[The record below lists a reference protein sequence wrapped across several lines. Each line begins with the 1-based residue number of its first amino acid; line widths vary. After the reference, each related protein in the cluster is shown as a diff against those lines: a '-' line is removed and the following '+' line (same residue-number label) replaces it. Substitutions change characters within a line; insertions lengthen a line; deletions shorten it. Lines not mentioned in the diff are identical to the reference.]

1 MGRERLGDT
10 RPPLPVR
17 MTKQTTEF
25 PSIRIL
31 ETRVDMVEMPAVM
44 DLMAHWI
51 EEEPDRVHHVVN
63 TGMHGIM
70 EAHKNPKFGATLDA
84 ADILAPDGILAILV
98 ARFRGHRIR
107 KQETGPDP
115 LLRFSERADRLGY
128 KYYFYGDTSETLALL
143 SAKLNSDFPNLR
155 IVGSESPPFRPA
167 TPEEDAATVEAINQ
181 ANPDVLWVGLGMPKQ
196 DQWIFDHRKDLRVA
210 VVVGTGA
217 SFKFTSGT
225 VRRAPQLVCNLG
237 FEWLWR
243 LAQEPA
249 RVWRRV
255 VWDSP
260 RFIILVLLQITRLKT
275 FGNPHA

>member
-1 MGRERLGDT
+1 
-10 RPPLPVR
+10 
-17 MTKQTTEF
+17 MTDQTTEL

-51 EEEPDRVHHVVN
+51 ETEPGRVHHVVN

-70 EAHKNPKFGATLDA
+70 EAHKNPEFGLTLDA
-84 ADILAPDGILAILV
+84 ADVLAPDGILAILV
-98 ARFRGHRIR
+98 ARLRGHRIR
-107 KQETGPDP
+107 KQETGPDL
-115 LLRFSERADRLGY
+115 LLRFSEIANRLGY
-128 KYYFYGDTSETLALL
+128 KYYFYGDTSETLELL
-143 SAKLNSDFPNLR
+143 SDKLKADFPNLQ

-167 TPEEDAATVEAINQ
+167 TLEEDLATVAAINQ

-196 DQWIFDHRKDLRVA
+196 DQWIFDHRQDLRVP

-217 SFKFTSGT
+217 SFKFTTGT
-225 VRRAPQLVCNLG
+225 VRRAPKLACNLG

-243 LAQEPA
+243 LAQEPK

-255 VWDSP
+255 VLDSP
-260 RFIILVLLQITRLKT
+260 RFIILVFLQMTGLRK
-275 FGNPHA
+275 FSNPQA